1 MSGGYDATG
10 FSGVTAPPVPGSAFR
25 DVLIRDDP
33 NFAAF
38 TGENDRDQTQ
48 AFAIGGDQRVA
59 LLLPLLWR
67 SLPLFALTAPASGG
81 GSALAR

>member
-38 TGENDRDQTQ
+38 TGENDRDQAQ
-48 AFAIGGDQRVA
+48 AFPIGGDQRVA
-59 LLLPLLWR
+59 L
-67 SLPLFALTAPASGG
+67 SLPLFALTAPAPGG
-81 GSALAR
+81 G